1 VSTLTRGRLAPLR
14 PGGAA
19 PSIFRV
25 ERLASEP
32 LAKGVGVERIGETE
46 DPPPLIAMDNG
57 LSA

>member
-1 VSTLTRGRLAPLR
+1 LR
-14 PGGAA
+14 PGGTA
-19 PSIFRV
+19 PSILQV
-25 ERLASEP
+25 EQLASNP